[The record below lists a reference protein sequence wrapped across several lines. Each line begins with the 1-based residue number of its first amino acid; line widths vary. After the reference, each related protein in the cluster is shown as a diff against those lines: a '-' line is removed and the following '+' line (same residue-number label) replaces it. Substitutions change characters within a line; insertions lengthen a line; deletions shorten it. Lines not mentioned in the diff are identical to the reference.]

1 MRITDM
7 IIQDDFFLILFYRL
21 LPTTSVGNEQGK
33 QMKIQIQILGLK
45 GLKSAKYETYET
57 FKQMMIMLYDF
68 SMAVN
73 QNISEK
79 EA

>member
-1 MRITDM
+1 MR
-7 IIQDDFFLILFYRL
+7 
-21 LPTTSVGNEQGK
+21 
-33 QMKIQIQILGLK
+33 IQIQILGLK
-45 GLKSAKYETYET
+45 GLKSEKYESYETY
-57 FKQMMIMLYDF
+57 KQMMIILYDF